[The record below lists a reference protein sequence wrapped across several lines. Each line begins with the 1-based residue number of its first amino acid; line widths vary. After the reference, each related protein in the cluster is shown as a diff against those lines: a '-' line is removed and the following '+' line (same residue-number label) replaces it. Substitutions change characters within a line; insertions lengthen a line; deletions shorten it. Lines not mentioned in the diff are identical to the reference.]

1 MHVDEVELDN
11 LKSFVPDLSKLSDVV
26 DNNVVK
32 TTVYDEL
39 VKKVNTID
47 SDEPNLENEVKYFNK
62 RYLILIK
69 LLWLKILID
78 WQK

>member
-11 LKSFVPDLSKLSDVV
+11 LKIVVPDLSKLSNVV

-47 SDEPNLENEVKYFNK
+47 SDKPNLENEVKYFNK

-78 WQK
+78 

>member
-11 LKSFVPDLSKLSDVV
+11 LKIVVPDLSKLSNVV

-47 SDEPNLENEVKYFNK
+47 SDKPNLENEVKYFNK

-69 LLWLKILID
+69 LL
-78 WQK
+78 

>member
-11 LKSFVPDLSKLSDVV
+11 LKIVVPDLSKLSNVV

-47 SDEPNLENEVKYFNK
+47 SDKPNLENEVKYFNK
-62 RYLILIK
+62 RYRY
-69 LLWLKILID
+69 
-78 WQK
+78 